1 MTYLKPKITVW
12 FFDKFFSCPEPIFR
26 SQACLLLAFAIMIKE
41 VKNLGQG
48 ISHLTLQR

>member
-1 MTYLKPKITVW
+1 
-12 FFDKFFSCPEPIFR
+12 
-26 SQACLLLAFAIMIKE
+26 LLAFAIMIKE